1 MYESKIDLIQQRA
14 LLSKEKN
21 PTKKRVNFT
30 PSRNILEPAPI
41 SKIEIDKMTSLRQMR
56 RNQLLEVERE
66 SAGPVVSLCFSFKN
80 LKLSPL
86 VEIWSI
92 KSNKRLLQIV
102 VRLKKTASKVGYL
115 VMK

>member
-1 MYESKIDLIQQRA
+1 M
-14 LLSKEKN
+14 LSEEKN

-66 SAGPVVSLCFSFKN
+66 SAGPVVSFSLCSKN
-80 LKLSPL
+80 VKLSPL

-92 KSNKRLLQIV
+92 KSNKKLLQID
-102 VRLKKTASKVGYL
+102 VRLKKTVLKVTNVTLINYNN
-115 VMK
+115 